1 MHDGVLRKD
10 VKLEYVARS
19 YLTSDRWKRSRG
31 IKGKEGTS
39 WFVSCPGDNCIGHL
53 L

>member
-1 MHDGVLRKD
+1 MQDGVLSND

-31 IKGKEGTS
+31 IKSKVVG
-39 WFVSCPGDNCIGHL
+39 L
-53 L
+53 LVVLEIIV